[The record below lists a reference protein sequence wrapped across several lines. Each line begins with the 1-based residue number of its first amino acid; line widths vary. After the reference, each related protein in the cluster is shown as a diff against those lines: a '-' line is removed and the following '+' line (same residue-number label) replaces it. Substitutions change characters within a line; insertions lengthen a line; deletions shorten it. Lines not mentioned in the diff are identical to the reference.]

1 MNRLYTVQE
10 VSEILSVGY
19 RKVLD
24 LIALGKLGAYR
35 IGTNY
40 RIAPHD
46 LNNYLESCKFK
57 SYWQKAS
64 K

>member
-10 VSEILSVGY
+10 VSEILAVGY

-24 LIALGKLGAYR
+24 LIALGELNAYK
-35 IGTNY
+35 IGINY
-40 RIAPHD
+40 RIAP
-46 LNNYLESCKFK
+46 YELEKFLQSCKTK
-57 SYWQKAS
+57 SYWQKVS

>member
-24 LIALGKLGAYR
+24 LIALGELSAFK
-35 IGTNY
+35 IGIKY
-40 RIAPHD
+40 LIAPHE
-46 LNNYLESCKFK
+46 LEKFLQSHKTK
-57 SYWQKAS
+57 SYWQKIS